1 PQPHDRRG
9 SDGVLLRLRRH
20 QQPATAQVPPHRT
33 EGSGMSTAPDSGEPT
48 QDTTAAAHSHG
59 YSGDKKRLLA
69 RLSRIEGQVRG
80 LARMI
85 DEDKYCIDI
94 LTQVSATTSG
104 LENVALTLLED
115 HLAHCV
121 VDAARAGSAEEKVTE
136 AADAIRRLV
145 KS

>member
-1 PQPHDRRG
+1 
-9 SDGVLLRLRRH
+9 
-20 QQPATAQVPPHRT
+20 
-33 EGSGMSTAPDSGEPT
+33 MSTAPDSGELT
-48 QDTTAAAHSHG
+48 NDTAGAAHSHG

-85 DEDKYCIDI
+85 DEDKYCIDV

-121 VDAARAGSAEEKVTE
+121 VDAARSGSAEEKVTE

>member
-1 PQPHDRRG
+1 
-9 SDGVLLRLRRH
+9 
-20 QQPATAQVPPHRT
+20 
-33 EGSGMSTAPDSGEPT
+33 MSTAPGSGELT
-48 QDTTAAAHSHG
+48 NDTTGAAHSHG

-85 DEDKYCIDI
+85 DEDKYCIDV
-94 LTQVSATTSG
+94 LTQMSATTSG

-121 VDAARAGSAEEKVTE
+121 VDAARSGSAEEKVTE

>member
-1 PQPHDRRG
+1 
-9 SDGVLLRLRRH
+9 
-20 QQPATAQVPPHRT
+20 
-33 EGSGMSTAPDSGEPT
+33 MSTAPDSGELT
-48 QDTTAAAHSHG
+48 NDTTGAAHSHG

-85 DEDKYCIDI
+85 DEDKYCIDV

-121 VDAARAGSAEEKVTE
+121 VDAARSGSAEEKVTE

>member
-1 PQPHDRRG
+1 
-9 SDGVLLRLRRH
+9 
-20 QQPATAQVPPHRT
+20 
-33 EGSGMSTAPDSGEPT
+33 MSTAPDSGEPT

>member
-1 PQPHDRRG
+1 
-9 SDGVLLRLRRH
+9 
-20 QQPATAQVPPHRT
+20 
-33 EGSGMSTAPDSGEPT
+33 MST
-48 QDTTAAAHSHG
+48 DTDAASTAAAHTDGADSCEEQGHTHG
-59 YSGDKKRLLA
+59 YSGDKA
-69 RLSRIEGQVRG
+69 RLQARLKRIEGQVRG

-104 LENVALTLLED
+104 LENVALALLED

-121 VDAARAGSAEEKVTE
+121 VDAARAGSADEKVTE